1 VARPRDADEKFERST
16 FNLQLRGR
24 LLLDTGQAIFIG
36 ENMPV
41 LRPKRSR
48 STPSH

>member
-1 VARPRDADEKFERST
+1 
-16 FNLQLRGR
+16 
-24 LLLDTGQAIFIG
+24 LLDTGQAIFIG

-48 STPSH
+48 FGHAEDSQRLDNWFRLRSSAGH